1 MKKRFLALALGTL
14 AFGVTLG
21 GVKMGLGHQD
31 ALMVKAAG
39 EQPAE
44 TVCQALTFPDDNS
57 ATNGIGAYNKSWTAK
72 IGENTYTITN
82 FNNNNWNNGWKF
94 IKCGYKN
101 AELVASI
108 STDKPIQQAVSKV
121 VVTIDAITAESVK
134 SISLV
139 ALDGEKVYETIPYE
153 DKKAG
158 KPEFVLTTPKANL
171 TYRLE
176 ISCKAAKAVVT
187 VSKLEFFTKNDAP
200 TEPASPIKSIS
211 ATQKNPD
218 AVFYAGDKVTL
229 DDFVITATHENDT
242 SSVLK
247 TGVTIENPDLVEG
260 ANVLN
265 FVYGSGETERR
276 CQFTVKAIKGNF
288 YSKSVDASSIA
299 VGKKI
304 MIANSDGSFVLGAQK
319 EKNRSGV
326 ANGKA
331 TDRLVENSEFA
342 SLLVLPTSKS
352 GTFALYD
359 EVSKG
364 VLYAADSSSNLLK
377 TETDFNNIDENSF
390 AKMTC
395 VDSTWK
401 VQFTGKNT
409 HNVLR
414 FNPNTSNKNPLFSC
428 YSSGQQPVSIYVSS
442 DAPVTF
448 GTETWAETF
457 LAKLNEICDPTGNT
471 ALTEAKWNEAKA
483 TFDALSIPD
492 KMAIKYG
499 NFEGEKMKQALA
511 GYDFIINTKY
521 AALYDFL
528 GRRTTTKANALM
540 LPGATD
546 STTWTLVGI
555 GAVTIAASAS
565 LLFFR
570 RKKSN

>member
-31 ALMVKAAG
+31 ALMVKA
-39 EQPAE
+39 EDAE
-44 TVCQALTFPDDNS
+44 TAFSTLTFSSKTNS
-57 ATNGIGAYNKSWTAK
+57 KGVSGYTTSWTCTANN
-72 IGENTYTITN
+72 ETVFSVTN
-82 FNNNNWNNGWKF
+82 FNNNNNSWTYV
-94 IKCGYKN
+94 KCGRNGN
-101 AELVASI
+101 ASVASI
-108 STDKPIQQAVSKV
+108 ATVAALDKAVAKVAVTFDKVNATNVNSIKLVAASDAEFTNLVETVQLNDVSIGDKEFSLSKPAPNLYYKIIFDCASGSANGFVQISKV
-121 VVTIDAITAESVK
+121 EFFESTSAEPASPVK
-134 SISLV
+134 SIS
-139 ALDGEKVYETIPYE
+139 
-153 DKKAG
+153 AG
-158 KPEFVLTTPKANL
+158 LANP
-171 TYRLE
+171 
-176 ISCKAAKAVVT
+176 
-187 VSKLEFFTKNDAP
+187 N
-200 TEPASPIKSIS
+200 
-211 ATQKNPD
+211 
-218 AVFYAGDKVTL
+218 AVFYVGDKVTL
-229 DDFVITATHENDT
+229 DDFVITATHEDT
-242 SSVLK
+242 TESVLK

-395 VDSTWK
+395 VDSAWK

-409 HNVLR
+409 RNILR
-414 FNPNTSNKNPLFSC
+414 FNPNKPNSPLFSC

-448 GTETWAETF
+448 GTETWAEIF

-471 ALTEAKWNEAKA
+471 ALTEAKWSEAEA

-511 GYDFIINTKY
+511 GYDFIIKTKY
-521 AALYDFL
+521 AALHDFL

>member
-1 MKKRFLALALGTL
+1 MKKRFLALALGAL

-21 GVKMGLGHQD
+21 GVKMGFGHQD
-31 ALMVKAAG
+31 TMMVKA
-39 EQPAE
+39 EDAE
-44 TVCQALTFPDDNS
+44 TAFSTLTFSSKTNS
-57 ATNGIGAYNKSWTAK
+57 KGVSGYTTSWTCTANN
-72 IGENTYTITN
+72 ETVFSVTN
-82 FNNNNWNNGWKF
+82 FNNNNNSWTYV
-94 IKCGYKN
+94 KCGRNGN
-101 AELVASI
+101 ASVASI
-108 STDKPIQQAVSKV
+108 ATVAALDKAVAKVAVTFDKVNATNVNSIKLVAASDAEFTNLVETVQLNDVSIGDKEFSLSKPAPNLYYKIIFDCASGSANGFVQISKV
-121 VVTIDAITAESVK
+121 EFFESTSAEPASPVK
-134 SISLV
+134 SIS
-139 ALDGEKVYETIPYE
+139 
-153 DKKAG
+153 AG
-158 KPEFVLTTPKANL
+158 LANP
-171 TYRLE
+171 
-176 ISCKAAKAVVT
+176 
-187 VSKLEFFTKNDAP
+187 N
-200 TEPASPIKSIS
+200 
-211 ATQKNPD
+211 
-218 AVFYAGDKVTL
+218 AVFYVGDKVTL
-229 DDFVITATHENDT
+229 DDFVITATHEDT
-242 SSVLK
+242 TESVLK

-409 HNVLR
+409 RNILR
-414 FNPNTSNKNPLFSC
+414 FNPNKPNSPLFSC

-448 GTETWAETF
+448 GTETWAEIF

-471 ALTEAKWNEAKA
+471 ALTEAKWSEAEA

-511 GYDFIINTKY
+511 GYDFIIKTKY
-521 AALYDFL
+521 AALHDFL

>member
-31 ALMVKAAG
+31 ALMVKAA
-39 EQPAE
+39 EDQPAE
-44 TVCQALTFPDDNS
+44 TVCQTLTFPDENQKNN
-57 ATNGIGAYNKSWTAK
+57 AVTTYKNEWKAK
-72 IGENTYTITN
+72 IGDNSYTIKN
-82 FNNNNWNNGWKF
+82 FNNNGWKSNWKY

-101 AELVASI
+101 EALVASI
-108 STDKPIQQAVSKV
+108 STDNPIPQAISKV
-121 VVTIDAITAESVK
+121 VVTFDAITAASVN

-139 ALDGEKVYETIPYE
+139 ALDGEKAYETIPYA

-158 KPEFVLTTPKANL
+158 KPEFALTTPKANL

-176 ISCKAAKAVVT
+176 ISCEAVKAVAT

-211 ATQKNPD
+211 ATRKNPD

-276 CQFTVKAIKGNF
+276 CQFIVNAVKANF
-288 YSKSVDASSIA
+288 YSKSTNIA
-299 VGKKI
+299 DIVVGKKI
-304 MIANSDGSFVLGAQK
+304 YIADPDGTAIIGAQNDN
-319 EKNRSGV
+319 NRASTSVV
-326 ANGKA
+326 AREGKIVA
-331 TDRLVENSEFA
+331 QDSYCSF
-342 SLLVLPTSKS
+342 LVLPAKN

-359 EVSKG
+359 EINKG
-364 VLYAADSSSNLLK
+364 VLYAAGTGQGKNYLRTQKVFD
-377 TETDFNNIDENSF
+377 NIDANSF
-390 AKMTC
+390 ANITYSK
-395 VDSTWK
+395 TWSI
-401 VQFTGKNT
+401 QFTGSNT
-409 HNVLR
+409 
-414 FNPNTSNKNPLFSC
+414 NKNLRYNSQYDIFSC
-428 YSSGQQPVSIYVSS
+428 YSSGQAAPSIYVSP
-442 DAPVTF
+442 DAPASFKADAWADSFIANVSSKCDAT
-448 GTETWAETF
+448 GETATW
-457 LAKLNEICDPTGNT
+457 T
-471 ALTEAKWNEAKA
+471 ADWDKAKA
-483 TFDALSIPD
+483 VFDGFGIPD
-492 KMAIKYG
+492 KMAVLYGTGSEKVNQAIATYKFIVDKY
-499 NFEGEKMKQALA
+499 NIDD
-511 GYDFIINTKY
+511 Y
-521 AALYDFL
+521 L
-528 GRRTTTKANALM
+528 GLGTGKTNKANALM

>member
-31 ALMVKAAG
+31 ALMVKAG
-39 EQPAE
+39 EVNESVYKSLLFPADKACVPE
-44 TVCQALTFPDDNS
+44 TNQYD
-57 ATNGIGAYNKSWTAK
+57 G
-72 IGENTYTITN
+72 TITATKEGDSYSIKG
-82 FNNNNWNNGWKF
+82 FSNNNWAWDS
-94 IKCGYKN
+94 IRCGRKKY
-101 AELVASI
+101 ASTNLI
-108 STDKPIQQAVSKV
+108 NTNFAIDKAVSKV
-121 VVTIDAITAESVK
+121 TLDLDGAPGSATSIKLYAADNDKFTNKTLVGEFTRATSEQSVVVSPWLTNQYYSIEFVCPSKSNGYLWVKGVSFWVSEEQVPESPVK
-134 SISLV
+134 SIS
-139 ALDGEKVYETIPYE
+139 
-153 DKKAG
+153 
-158 KPEFVLTTPKANL
+158 
-171 TYRLE
+171 
-176 ISCKAAKAVVT
+176 VT
-187 VSKLEFFTKNDAP
+187 R
-200 TEPASPIKSIS
+200 
-211 ATQKNPD
+211 KNPND
-218 AVFYAGDKVTL
+218 VFYAGDKATL
-229 DDFVITATHENDT
+229 DDFVITAIHENDT

-247 TGVTIENPDLVEG
+247 AGVTIENPDLVEG

-276 CQFTVKAIKGNF
+276 CQFTINAIKGNF
-288 YSKSVDASSIA
+288 YSKSVDASNIA

-304 MIANSDGSFVLGAQK
+304 MIANSDGSVVLGAQQ

-331 TDRLVENSEFA
+331 TNRLIENAEFA

-377 TETDFNNIDENSF
+377 TETDFNNIDENAF

-483 TFDALSIPD
+483 TFDTLSIPD

-546 STTWTLVGI
+546 STTWTLVAV